1 MDELASVLLHAFC
14 ERNIRREG
22 SQAFVQVT
30 CPCLQTHSVSPWGF
44 MILAEVEASLGSRA
58 ESKLV
63 VDTVTIKGLD
73 LIGLLLMTLASKVAS
88 QQVQVKKLD
97 VPSFA
102 CNSDESA
109 EAFATLVEQ
118 SEAGLEE
125 ENSMVINIY
134 RAERQ
139 WGRDQAIARA
149 AQHVY
154 DTFGHELYVMMP

>member
-1 MDELASVLLHAFC
+1 
-14 ERNIRREG
+14 
-22 SQAFVQVT
+22 
-30 CPCLQTHSVSPWGF
+30 

-102 CNSDESA
+102 
-109 EAFATLVEQ
+109 
-118 SEAGLEE
+118 
-125 ENSMVINIY
+125 
-134 RAERQ
+134 
-139 WGRDQAIARA
+139 
-149 AQHVY
+149 
-154 DTFGHELYVMMP
+154 